1 MTFPLSLIAAG
12 ITFVI
17 FGTMFILAEQ
27 SGSILGCVV
36 SGIFAFPS
44 GLYLIVIL
52 LFWFF
57 FS

>member
-12 ITFVI
+12 ITFVV

-27 SGSILGCVV
+27 QGSILV
-36 SGIFAFPS
+36 SVITGIPTFIS